1 MKGEIYKNNIN
12 HFFDKLDIK
21 KSIKFLKK
29 RSKKNSSRL
38 VFNKNNKSKLHFML
52 IRHLKSYIGDPFK
65 FPNKK
70 KIFLLIYGSANFQ
83 FFNNKGKLIKKIL
96 FNKNNS
102 ILFIDESKYFYNQK
116 ILTEELIFF
125 EITNGPFQK
134 NKKIFLKDINK
145 NFRSL
150 VSIK

>member
-1 MKGEIYKNNIN
+1 
-12 HFFDKLDIK
+12 
-21 KSIKFLKK
+21 
-29 RSKKNSSRL
+29 
-38 VFNKNNKSKLHFML
+38 ML

-70 KIFLLIYGSANFQ
+70 KIFLLLYGSANFQ

-134 NKKIFLKDINK
+134 NKKIFLKDIYK